1 MNEVIEAT
9 REQGEAL
16 FDRRARRLFGISG
29 EEWLRRYDAG
39 ELADADHSRV
49 VTMEMLIPFA
59 RPGYS
64 GTRSAAS

>member
-16 FDRRARRLFGISG
+16 FDRRCRRLLGISG
-29 EEWLRRYDAG
+29 SAFLEQWDAG
-39 ELADADHSRV
+39 EITWDSSTA
-49 VTMEMLIPFA
+49 VTSVAMLIPFA